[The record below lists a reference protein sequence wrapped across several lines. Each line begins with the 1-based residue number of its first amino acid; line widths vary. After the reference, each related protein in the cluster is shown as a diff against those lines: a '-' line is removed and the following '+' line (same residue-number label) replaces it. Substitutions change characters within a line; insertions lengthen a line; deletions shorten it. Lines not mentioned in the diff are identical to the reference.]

1 MHDIFTIGDATVDTI
16 LQIDD
21 ATLNCDIKEHECQ
34 ICFTYADKIP
44 VAGGVQTV
52 GGNAV
57 NVAVGTSKLGL
68 STGII
73 TEVGDDMNGRFIIDT
88 LDKHSITTTKVRV
101 QRGKDT
107 RYAIILNYKGERTIL
122 SYHARRTYATLSLPR
137 TRAIYYTSLGN
148 TFESIQNK
156 IAVYKKKYPRTLL
169 ACNPGS
175 YQLSK
180 GLTSFKKILPL
191 TDILFVNKE
200 EAMHILGKEKNPP
213 SHIAVLLNGLHR
225 VGVQTVVITDG
236 LQGSYASN
244 GTNHYHMPRF
254 KVTSVSR
261 TGAGDAYASAFLAAI
276 LLQKDITE
284 AMQWGTANSA
294 GVVQK
299 FGGTE
304 GVLSRRNIQAII
316 KKFDHTAPR
325 PIPFDKSNV

>member
-52 GGNAV
+52 GGNAA
-57 NVAVGTSKLGL
+57 NVAVGMSKLGL

-73 TEVGDDMNGRFIIDT
+73 TEVGDDMNGRLIIDT
-88 LDKHSITTTKVRV
+88 LNKHQVDTTKVRTR
-101 QRGKDT
+101 RGEDT

-122 SYHARRTYATLSLPR
+122 SYHAQRTYTSPSLPR
-137 TRAIYYTSLGN
+137 THGIYYTSLGK

-156 IAVYKKKYPRTLL
+156 IIAYKKKYPRTLL

-180 GLTSFKKILPL
+180 GLAQFKKILPL

-200 EAMHILGKEKNPP
+200 EAIRILGREKKPP
-213 SHIAVLLNGLHR
+213 SHIVELLNGLHR
-225 VGVQTVVITDG
+225 TGVQTAVITDG

-244 GTNHYHMPRF
+244 GTSHYHMPRF
-254 KVTSVSR
+254 KVTSISR
-261 TGAGDAYASAFLAAI
+261 TGAGDAYASAFFAAT

-284 AMQWGTANSA
+284 AMRWGTANSA

-304 GVLSRRNIQAII
+304 GVLSQRNIQTMI
-316 KKFDHTAPR
+316 KKFASIVPRTITTA
-325 PIPFDKSNV
+325 